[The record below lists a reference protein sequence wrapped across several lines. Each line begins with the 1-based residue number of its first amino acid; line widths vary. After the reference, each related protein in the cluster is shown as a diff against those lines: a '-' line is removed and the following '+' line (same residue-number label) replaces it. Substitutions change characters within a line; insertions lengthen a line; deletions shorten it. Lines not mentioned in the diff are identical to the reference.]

1 MFTTVTGEALKD
13 RITTAKTRVVFVAP
27 GVTEDVSK
35 ALVEAHH
42 RSVFVTVIL
51 DLDQDACRIGFGD
64 PEGLAYL
71 REHGSTVGLY
81 QQAGMRI
88 GLLLADEVL
97 TIWSPTPRSVENDRR
112 EGQPN
117 AIVLDG
123 RIVGDSLGNDVIES
137 LKNEAIG
144 RAPIRPD
151 ELQTVVAKLERDP
164 PTPFDLARKVRV
176 FSTRFQ
182 FVEANLRGAEYTPRR
197 IRISNLLLNADLP
210 KNLQDVLE
218 TQIRPFKAME
228 GVAIDAPHII
238 RGQIA
243 YDQHGEKI
251 LVPMTEADVGK
262 FWDEIKKRY
271 LFEIPGFGSLIRKAD
286 LVSFRAEVH
295 AFEELLRDWVKGFRE
310 QIRKEEDLVP
320 GIVTSIK
327 ERVSRSDHSG
337 DFQHIDLSQEVK
349 NGLDGMRVIEP
360 RTKIVLKEV
369 SWESSRDSE
378 FTDALQQA
386 LTPEDLQGWFDEF
399 TAARENR

>member
-71 REHGSTVGLY
+71 REHGSTVHLY

-137 LKNEAIG
+137 LKNEKIG
-144 RAPIRPD
+144 GTPIRPD

-164 PTPFDLARKVRV
+164 PTPFDLARKGESV
-176 FSTRFQ
+176 F
-182 FVEANLRGAEYTPRR
+182 Y
-197 IRISNLLLNADLP
+197 
-210 KNLQDVLE
+210 
-218 TQIRPFKAME
+218 
-228 GVAIDAPHII
+228 
-238 RGQIA
+238 
-243 YDQHGEKI
+243 
-251 LVPMTEADVGK
+251 
-262 FWDEIKKRY
+262 
-271 LFEIPGFGSLIRKAD
+271 EIPICGGYPSGGRI
-286 LVSFRAEVH
+286 
-295 AFEELLRDWVKGFRE
+295 
-310 QIRKEEDLVP
+310 
-320 GIVTSIK
+320 
-327 ERVSRSDHSG
+327 HSEKDQ
-337 DFQHIDLSQEVK
+337 DFQPITECRPTQE
-349 NGLDGMRVIEP
+349 P
-360 RTKIVLKEV
+360 
-369 SWESSRDSE
+369 
-378 FTDALQQA
+378 
-386 LTPEDLQGWFDEF
+386 
-399 TAARENR
+399 ARRA

>member
-1 MFTTVTGEALKD
+1 MFTAVTSEALTD
-13 RITTAKTRVVFVAP
+13 RITTAKTRIVFVGP

-51 DLDQDACRIGFGD
+51 DLDQDAYRIGFGD
-64 PEGLAYL
+64 PEGLTYL
-71 REHGSTVGLY
+71 REHGSTVRLY
-81 QQAGMRI
+81 RQAGTRI

-123 RIVGDSLGNDVIES
+123 RIIGDSLGNDVIES
-137 LKNEAIG
+137 LKNEEIG
-144 RAPIRPD
+144 GAPIRPD
-151 ELQTVVAKLERDP
+151 ELETVVAKLERDP

-182 FVEANLRGAEYTPRR
+182 FVEATLRGAEYTPRR
-197 IRISNLLLNADLP
+197 IRISSLLLNADLP

-243 YDQHGEKI
+243 YNQHGKKI

-262 FWDEIKKRY
+262 SWEEIKKRY
-271 LFEIPGFGSLIRKAD
+271 LFEIQGFGSLIRKAD
-286 LVSFRAEVH
+286 LVWCLTNTLMKMRGDFGCRQGAMTCRGDRRSPPWWRAP
-295 AFEELLRDWVKGFRE
+295 R
-310 QIRKEEDLVP
+310 EEDP
-320 GIVTSIK
+320 GSSPERRTQPTAKRTRRFVSVFVRHHTSVAFSYCDAY
-327 ERVSRSDHSG
+327 RGGSYHSPPTPSPSG
-337 DFQHIDLSQEVK
+337 R
-349 NGLDGMRVIEP
+349 GLG
-360 RTKIVLKEV
+360 
-369 SWESSRDSE
+369 
-378 FTDALQQA
+378 
-386 LTPEDLQGWFDEF
+386 
-399 TAARENR
+399 